1 MNATLFSNK
10 IQKLGVFLLTFFMS
24 VMAFAQKATA
34 PAVDVTTTTTKTTTT
49 EEWFTNPIY
58 WIIGALLF
66 IIIIAIV
73 ARGGGKR
80 D

>member
-1 MNATLFSNK
+1 MSTTLFSNRFE
-10 IQKLGVFLLTFFMS
+10 KLGVLLLTFFMS
-24 VMAFAQKATA
+24 VFAMAQETTE
-34 PAVDVTTTTTKTTTT
+34 PAVNITTTTKTTT
-49 EEWFTNPIY
+49 EQWYSNPIY
-58 WIIGALLF
+58 WVIGALLF